1 MDHQTT
7 IYLQKCANCKSKN
20 LIPEFGTSGQLV
32 CQQCGMVG
40 YTEEYSS
47 QDIDELA
54 NILKNIKTEDVPME
68 QDEEELPEAIQE
80 MLLEYEM
87 EQAMEEEEK
96 TEDQLLEEQLQKMKL
111 QRNLPSRRSYK
122 RE

>member
-54 NILKNIKTEDVPME
+54 NMLKNVQTEDVSME
-68 QDEEELPEAIQE
+68 EEEELPEAIQE
-80 MLLEYEM
+80 MLMEYEM
-87 EQAMEEEEK
+87 EKAMEEEEK
-96 TEDQLLEEQLQKMKL
+96 TEEQLLEEQLEKMKL
-111 QRNLPSRRSYK
+111 QRNLPSRRSYR

>member
-1 MDHQTT
+1 MDHQT

-20 LIPEFGTSGQLV
+20 LVPEFGTSGQLV

-40 YTEEYSS
+40 YTEEYST

-54 NILKNIKTEDVPME
+54 AMLKNVKTEDVPME
-68 QDEEELPEAIQE
+68 EEEELPEAIQE
-80 MLLEYEM
+80 MLMEYEL
-87 EQAMEEEEK
+87 EQAMEDAEK
-96 TEDQLLEEQLQKMKL
+96 TDDQLLEEQLEKMKL
-111 QRNLPSRRSYK
+111 QRNLPSRRTYR

>member
-1 MDHQTT
+1 MDHQT
-7 IYLQKCANCKSKN
+7 IYLEKCANCKSKN
-20 LIPEFGTSGQLV
+20 LVPEFGTSGQLV

-40 YTEEYSS
+40 YTEQYST

-54 NILKNIKTEDVPME
+54 AILKNVKTEDVAME
-68 QDEEELPEAIQE
+68 EEEEELPEAIQD

-87 EQAMEEEEK
+87 EKAMEQEEK
-96 TEDQLLEEQLQKMKL
+96 TEDQLLEEQLEKMKL
-111 QRNLPSRRSYK
+111 QRNLPSRRTYR